1 MFTIGANSTMTEI
14 TGSPLQTG
22 GTGPSAIL
30 PGTDLVY
37 VANKAV
43 SGSSA
48 GNITGF
54 SLAVSGQTTYTF
66 STIST
71 IAAGISTLSLAE
83 DKTGTYVL
91 AVNSG
96 GNPDLSTYK
105 FDTTTTG
112 KLDAGPTS
120 ATGTDPTQ
128 AIWIVAH
135 P

>member
-1 MFTIGANSTMTEI
+1 VVQRSLALLDEDKRLVFTLKVLHQCSYEEI
-14 TGSPLQTG
+14 
-22 GTGPSAIL
+22 AM
-30 PGTDLVY
+30 
-37 VANKAV
+37 
-43 SGSSA
+43 
-48 GNITGF
+48 ITGF

-91 AVNSG
+91 AVNAG